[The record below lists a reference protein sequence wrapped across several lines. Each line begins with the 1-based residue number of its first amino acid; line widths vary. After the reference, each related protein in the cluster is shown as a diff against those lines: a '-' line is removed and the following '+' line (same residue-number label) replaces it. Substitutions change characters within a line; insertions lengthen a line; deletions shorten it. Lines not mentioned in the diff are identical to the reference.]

1 MFEVVAGEAMPQRVA
16 RPIGDP
22 GAFPVCLQFY
32 PQIDGAE
39 LSGLATVGRKP
50 RSQSWSDRDVT
61 ACGGFGLTSSNFH
74 QTSLKIDVLPFLA
87 LQFSTAQPA
96 PAAERPVGE
105 RLRAG
110 ALQEL
115 PELFRTQDSGF
126 RAFPFGF
133 LDLSKRIGCAP
144 PATPSEFEQ
153 NGEAQPEGV
162 PGQRSDAQI
171 TEPCLDLIKTEF
183 GDFARPEAALKAF
196 QPVTEIF
203 DVTRG
208 KPVLFLCSEQL
219 RDNISDRFAVQDVG
233 VVQAVVFGRVGQ
245 RGNERSQD
253 IERRNCV
260 PAFLG
265 SQAPGFKAMVG
276 VLDVG

>member
-1 MFEVVAGEAMPQRVA
+1 MKRQMRTDLQGKTILPCALSLTYGLNVFSRGQKRPPRLGCFGTYSSPVESLDEVRVRVTHFHAKQPWFFEMFEVVAGEAMPQRIA

-22 GAFPVCLQFY
+22 GAFPVCLQFD

-39 LSGLATVGRKP
+39 LSGLGTVRRKP

-61 ACGGFGLTSSNFH
+61 ACGGFGLTSSYFH
-74 QTSLKIDVLPFLA
+74 QTSLKIDVLPFQA

-105 RLRAG
+105 RLRPG

-126 RAFPFGF
+126 RALPFSF

-144 PATPSEFEQ
+144 PATPSKFKQ

-183 GDFARPEAALKAF
+183 GDFARPKL
-196 QPVTEIF
+196 
-203 DVTRG
+203 
-208 KPVLFLCSEQL
+208 
-219 RDNISDRFAVQDVG
+219 
-233 VVQAVVFGRVGQ
+233 
-245 RGNERSQD
+245 
-253 IERRNCV
+253 
-260 PAFLG
+260 
-265 SQAPGFKAMVG
+265 
-276 VLDVG
+276 